1 MPKTR
6 FDRVKRDALLE
17 LVLGRKAMLKMSE
30 DVLAEKMGVS
40 RTTIRK
46 RLKDGS
52 DSWTVADIKGFSKA
66 LEIPIEEMRS
76 AIKM

>member
-52 DSWTVADIKGFSKA
+52 DSWTVADIKGFSKVM
-66 LEIPIEEMRS
+66 EIPIEEMRS

>member
-52 DSWTVADIKGFSKA
+52 DSWTVADIKGFSKVM
-66 LEIPIEEMRS
+66 EIPIEEMRQ

>member
-6 FDRVKRDALLE
+6 FDRVRRDALLE

-52 DSWTVADIKGFSKA
+52 DSWTVADIKGFSKVM
-66 LEIPIEEMRS
+66 EIPIEEMRS

>member
-52 DSWTVADIKGFSKA
+52 DSWTVADIKGFSKVM
-66 LEIPIEEMRS
+66 EIPIEEMRS
-76 AIKM
+76 AIKH